1 MDRQSN
7 PDVVAGEGD
16 THDAGNPIIPGVKL
30 YSRFIVIK
38 TAGIGT
44 KQIHRPIEKNT
55 GPRYKP
61 HSYSCLLFFFYKMPN
76 MCIGGKTVSLLN
88 KYYWKNQTSKYK
100 IMKLY
105 LNLSP
110 FVQIKYFNI

>member
-16 THDAGNPIIPGVKL
+16 PMMLDPIIRGVGL
-30 YSRFIVIK
+30 YSRSVVIK

-44 KQIHRPIEKNT
+44 KQIHRPIEQKT

-61 HSYSCLLFFFYKMPN
+61 HSYSCLLFFFTK
-76 MCIGGKTVSLLN
+76 CQKCALEERQSLSSTIEL
-88 KYYWKNQTSKYK
+88 KQD
-100 IMKLY
+100 L
-105 LNLSP
+105 
-110 FVQIKYFNI
+110 FCAQ